1 MLDRRVAAHA
11 HGTAGI
17 KAAVRAGVTS
27 IEHGSLLDSEA
38 VALMKE
44 HGTYLVPTLLARF
57 TVESL
62 ANARGLPPVI
72 AAKALQVASRAR
84 QSFKMAVAGGG
95 KIAPGPDPGGMRPG
109 TTRPP

>member
-1 MLDRRVAAHA
+1 MRVIVQTAAMLDRRVAAHA

-44 HGTYLVPTLLARF
+44 HGTYLVPTPLAGF
-57 TVESL
+57 TGESL
-62 ANARGLPPVI
+62 AHSKGVPPGL
-72 AAKALQVASRAR
+72 AAQALQVASPGLP
-84 QSFKMAVAGGG
+84 SFKIV
-95 KIAPGPDPGGMRPG
+95 R
-109 TTRPP
+109 